1 LNRDRKAV
9 PCPSLPRDTAEARR
23 LFEQGIALGEPACM
37 NGLGVVYKEGDGVP
51 RNTRLAR
58 QWFEKAASLG
68 DHEARQNLS
77 EMRR

>member
-1 LNRDRKAV
+1 
-9 PCPSLPRDTAEARR
+9 
-23 LFEQGIALGEPACM
+23 M
-37 NGLGVVYKEGDGVP
+37 NGMGAIYNEGDGVP
-51 RNTRLAR
+51 RNLRLAR